1 MQFKPVYFRMEQ
13 ENTREKKIKQTS
25 LKENSKYS
33 KSTLTLKQ
41 IASDGSCPE
50 LESAKQKL
58 YKKEVFGLAYQDLPC
73 LLTYPCTQK
82 INKYL
87 LCQIKRRTN
96 KKVHVLPLTNNK
108 NCAKKDTYM
117 D

>member
-13 ENTREKKIKQTS
+13 EKTQKKKMKQTS

-41 IASDGSCPE
+41 IASDGSCHE

-58 YKKEVFGLAYQDLPC
+58 YKRGIWAGMSRFAMFID
-73 LLTYPCTQK
+73 
-82 INKYL
+82 IS
-87 LCQIKRRTN
+87 
-96 KKVHVLPLTNNK
+96 
-108 NCAKKDTYM
+108 M

>member
-1 MQFKPVYFRMEQ
+1 MQINEIRYPYKPCNSSQFTSEWNKRK
-13 ENTREKKIKQTS
+13 RGKKNEADI

-41 IASDGSCPE
+41 IASYRSCHE

-58 YKKEVFGLAYQDLPC
+58 YKRGIWAGISRFAMFID
-73 LLTYPCTQK
+73 
-82 INKYL
+82 IS
-87 LCQIKRRTN
+87 
-96 KKVHVLPLTNNK
+96 
-108 NCAKKDTYM
+108 M